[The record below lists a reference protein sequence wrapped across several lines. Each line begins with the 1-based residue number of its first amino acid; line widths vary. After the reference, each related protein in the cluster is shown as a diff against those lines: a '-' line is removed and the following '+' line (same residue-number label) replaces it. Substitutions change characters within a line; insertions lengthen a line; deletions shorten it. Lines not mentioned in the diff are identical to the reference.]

1 MFWIFLICVI
11 FVLLIIPSV
20 ENRSI
25 SIRNFRTDI
34 STECNNFA
42 SIIQNAIDNDRKIK
56 IVYQSSNLHSLG
68 EITSRIIKPI
78 EIKYG
83 KNISNNELIKN
94 SEYGRNNLYLRAYCE
109 LRNEERHFRLDRI
122 KFVKVV

>member
-25 SIRNFRTDI
+25 SIRNFCTDI

>member
-78 EIKYG
+78 DI
-83 KNISNNELIKN
+83 NNAYLIK
-94 SEYGRNNLYLRAYCE
+94 E
-109 LRNEERHFRLDRI
+109 
-122 KFVKVV
+122 